1 MVVGP
6 SPAGGSRRGI
16 SPARGK
22 NGSQTNLQKQAKNA
36 PVRRS
41 QSLTRKT
48 NTNTNNNRNES
59 KQQGNRSRGVSP
71 SNSIKNG
78 KNSKTG
84 SPSNPNGNR
93 QIILQSGGSE

>member
-6 SPAGGSRRGI
+6 SPAGSRRGI
-16 SPARGK
+16 SPARSK
-22 NGSQTNLQKQAKNA
+22 NGSQTNLQKSNKNA
-36 PVRRS
+36 PERRS

-48 NTNTNNNRNES
+48 NTNNNTNNYNS
-59 KQQGNRSRGVSP
+59 KQGNRSRGVSP

-78 KNSKTG
+78 KVSKTG

-93 QIILQSGGSE
+93 QVILQSGGSE